1 MSHPIRPGPARP
13 VPRAETGWRKAAASD
28 ANSGCVEI
36 AFLADGRVGVRDSKD
51 PGSSRLPSQPTSGPA
66 SSTGPRPASST
77 PLPEGEH
84 ALCRDDAAQSQGDI
98 FIIEVNSTSHAP
110 EKGLR

>member
-51 PGSSRLPSQPTSGPA
+51 PGKLALAFTAHEWACFLDGAKAGEFDPPS
-66 SSTGPRPASST
+66 
-77 PLPEGEH
+77 
-84 ALCRDDAAQSQGDI
+84 
-98 FIIEVNSTSHAP
+98 
-110 EKGLR
+110 